1 MKRKK
6 SSTKILRSFCGAVDP
21 EDGIDPR
28 EWSREGVGRKSQ
40 RKARQLCGQAA
51 EALNDVLAGQ
61 CGDDALRSVYVV
73 SVVPAPDV
81 GRLLVTVAGLPGVGE
96 DLDPSRVI
104 ERLQHASGRLRCAV
118 AAAITRRRSPV
129 LDYRFALPGSPG
141 KGPSA
146 R

>member
-1 MKRKK
+1 MKL
-6 SSTKILRSFCGAVDP
+6 LRSLCGAVDP

-28 EWSREGVGRKSQ
+28 ERSRGGSRRETG

-51 EALNDVLAGQ
+51 EILNEVLAGQ
-61 CGDDALRSVYVV
+61 CGDDALRSLYVV

-96 DLDPSRVI
+96 DLDPSQVI

-118 AAAITRRRSPV
+118 AAAITRRRSPT

-141 KGPSA
+141 KLTSID
-146 R
+146 RR